1 MSVQDQLTH
10 RRGAEDAEDAEFAQ
24 RELTDLILA
33 AAIEVHSVLGPGM
46 LESIYQGA
54 LRQEPTLRAVP
65 FVAEVAIPIVY
76 KGTGLE
82 TALRLDLIVDRRVIV
97 EVKALSAIEEVHR
110 AQVLSFLRVT
120 NLTVGLR
127 INFNVPLLK
136 TGVRRIVNSQR
147 SSAPS
152 APLR

>member
-1 MSVQDQLTH
+1 
-10 RRGAEDAEDAEFAQ
+10 
-24 RELTDLILA
+24 
-33 AAIEVHSVLGPGM
+33 M

-54 LRQEPTLRAVP
+54 LRQELTLRAVP
-65 FVAEVAIPIVY
+65 FMAEVAIPIVY
-76 KGTGLE
+76 KGARLE

-97 EVKALSAIEEVHR
+97 EVKALSAIEDVHR
-110 AQVLSFLRVT
+110 AQLLSYLRAT
-120 NLTVGLR
+120 NLTVGLL

-136 TGVRRIVNSQR
+136 TGIKRIVNSQR

>member
-1 MSVQDQLTH
+1 MSARAAQDQLTH
-10 RRGAEDAEDAEFAQ
+10 RRGAEDAEFPQ
-24 RELTDLILA
+24 RELTDMILA
-33 AAIEVHSVLGPGM
+33 AAFEVHTVLGPGM

-54 LRQEPTLRAVP
+54 LRQELTLRAVP
-65 FVAEVAIPIVY
+65 FMAEVAIPVVY
-76 KGTGLE
+76 KGARLA

-110 AQVLSFLRVT
+110 AQLLSYLRAT
-120 NLTVGLR
+120 DLAVGLL

-136 TGVRRIVNSQR
+136 AGIRRVVNSLR
-147 SSAPS
+147 PSAPS